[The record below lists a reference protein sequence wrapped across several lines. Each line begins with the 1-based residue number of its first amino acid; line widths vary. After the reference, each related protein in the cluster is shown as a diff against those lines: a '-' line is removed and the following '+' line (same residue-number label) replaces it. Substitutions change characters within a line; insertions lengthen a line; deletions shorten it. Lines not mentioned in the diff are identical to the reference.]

1 MTDPRSVEGSVSGRV
16 QGVGFRY
23 FVLRHAQAEGLS
35 GFVRNLADGRVE
47 FRLCGDAAAVAR
59 VLGKI
64 RQGPSFARVDGVEL
78 RELDA
83 ALPVAEFVIR

>member
-23 FVLRHAQAEGLS
+23 FVLRHAQAEGLA
-35 GFVRNLADGRVE
+35 GFVRNLPDGRVE
-47 FRLCGDAAAVAR
+47 FCLSGDAAAVAR

-64 RQGPSFARVDGVEL
+64 RQGPRFARVDDVEL

-83 ALPVAEFVIR
+83 APPTAEFVIR